1 MAQGNCCSFSPHRG
15 WKKKTKRWLAKRRKQ
30 LMRKQGRHHTP
41 GCVGRAL
48 CARAVI
54 VDDDG
59 TERFLGLDEDI
70 AETAD
75 GSPGGSD
82 GSRGVK
88 WRQAVHARSH
98 INGVSGLGDF
108 VPAAAP
114 AVAEAQLILAP
125 GTRTGYRGVSY
136 DRDRELYRATI
147 IVNGRKRRRDF
158 ATALEAARCYARHAQ
173 PHVTTQT
180 QQAQAVGDDGLLWQL
195 RTSPRSLT
203 GYVGV
208 ESLASRRGLARPFRA
223 RYGKQEIGYFETA
236 IRAAVAYAQF
246 ESMIGELVSGG
257 NTPVES
263 VLVDPPHPGASELSC
278 CGQGGSDLDW
288 GEQSHGDHGCGE
300 GCSEQDRGS
309 MGCGSQG
316 RGGMGCGNLGCG
328 DFSCSGLSCGDLG
341 CDGPGSDDLELLL
354 GL

>member
-1 MAQGNCCSFSPHRG
+1 MAAAGLVATGQMRQLFAAQRLA
-15 WKKKTKRWLAKRRKQ
+15 KKTKRWLAKQRKQ
-30 LMRKQGRHHTP
+30 LMHKQGRRHTP
-41 GCVGRAL
+41 RCVGHAL

-54 VDDDG
+54 VEDDG
-59 TERFLGLDEDI
+59 TERFLGLEDDI
-70 AETAD
+70 ATTAD
-75 GSPGGSD
+75 GLPGLSE
-82 GSRGVK
+82 GSRGIK
-88 WRQAVHARSH
+88 WRQQAVNDRRNM
-98 INGVSGLGDF
+98 NGVSGQGDY
-108 VPAAAP
+108 VPAAARTVDEVQP
-114 AVAEAQLILAP
+114 ILAP
-125 GTRTGYRGVSY
+125 GTITGYRGVSY

-246 ESMIGELVSGG
+246 ESMIAELVSGG

-263 VLVDPPHPGASELSC
+263 ALVGPLHP
-278 CGQGGSDLDW
+278 
-288 GEQSHGDHGCGE
+288 
-300 GCSEQDRGS
+300 
-309 MGCGSQG
+309 
-316 RGGMGCGNLGCG
+316 
-328 DFSCSGLSCGDLG
+328 SG
-341 CDGPGSDDLELLL
+341 PE
-354 GL
+354 